1 VEAGTLSCSG
11 CGAAVSPELARC
23 PYCDARLATIRCPSC
38 FGMVFSGATHCPHC
52 GSRALAPGPAETVA
66 GPRSCP
72 GCATPLEPTAF
83 GSLMTDACPRCAG
96 IWLDTV
102 AFEQVCR
109 DKELDATVFAGSPVV
124 AQLPCEPAAPAQST
138 RARPFYVRCPVC
150 HTMMNR
156 VNFIEYS
163 GVIVDV
169 CKGHG
174 TWFDRD
180 ELRRVVEFLRAGGM
194 AKALERQRKSLEQE
208 RARLEQARAR
218 LDHARTGAISFQIGR
233 DATTVMGFVDLI
245 DLLFR

>member
-1 VEAGTLSCSG
+1 MIEVEAGTLSCSG

-38 FGMVFSGATHCPHC
+38 FGMVFAGATHCPHC
-52 GSRALAPGPAETVA
+52 GSRALAPGPAEAVA

-72 GCATPLEPTAF
+72 CCATPLEPTAF
-83 GSLMTDACPRCAG
+83 GSLMTDACSRCAG

-124 AQLPCEPAAPAQST
+124 AKPSAGDVAPTEPT
-138 RARPFYVRCPVC
+138 RPRPFYIRCPE
-150 HTMMNR
+150 N
-156 VNFIEYS
+156 
-163 GVIVDV
+163 
-169 CKGHG
+169 
-174 TWFDRD
+174 
-180 ELRRVVEFLRAGGM
+180 
-194 AKALERQRKSLEQE
+194 LEQE
-208 RARLEQARAR
+208 RTRLEQARAR

-233 DATTVMGFVDLI
+233 DATTVMGFVDLV